1 MSDSDQSGMVQTVL
15 GLVPPESLGPTTT
28 HEHLLINFEVM
39 FHAPSE
45 ASERYKAFQ
54 PVSME
59 NLAWIGYDPFRNLD
73 NCRLLDEDVAVSE
86 ALRYKMAGGGTMVD
100 ATTIGIGRD
109 PLALARISRVTGL
122 NLVMGAGYYV
132 DAAHPEGMDDKTDSD
147 IAEEMVADITAGV
160 ANTGVK
166 AGIIGELG
174 CSWPV
179 TENERKVLRAGAQA
193 QRETGAAI
201 LIHPGRNKTAPFE
214 IIDVLAEAG
223 ADVSRVIISH
233 LERTIAS
240 ADAYIELAQTGCCL
254 ELDLFGWETSNYAYS
269 EMDMISDAQRM
280 DIIQRLI
287 EEGFSSQI
295 VIAHDICTKHRTTK
309 YGGHGYSHILENIV
323 PRMRSRGIDEADIQ
337 GMIVSTP
344 ARLLTLV

>member
-1 MSDSDQSGMVQTVL
+1 MSMLLTPKGWTTR
-15 GLVPPESLGPTTT
+15 PIPTSPKRWLPTS
-28 HEHLLINFEVM
+28 
-39 FHAPSE
+39 P
-45 ASERYKAFQ
+45 
-54 PVSME
+54 
-59 NLAWIGYDPFRNLD
+59 
-73 NCRLLDEDVAVSE
+73 
-86 ALRYKMAGGGTMVD
+86 
-100 ATTIGIGRD
+100 
-109 PLALARISRVTGL
+109 
-122 NLVMGAGYYV
+122 
-132 DAAHPEGMDDKTDSD
+132 
-147 IAEEMVADITAGV
+147 AGV

-201 LIHPGRNKTAPFE
+201 LIHPGRNKAAPFE

-233 LERTIAS
+233 LERTIAG

-287 EEGFSSQI
+287 EEGFLVSDS
-295 VIAHDICTKHRTTK
+295 HR
-309 YGGHGYSHILENIV
+309 
-323 PRMRSRGIDEADIQ
+323 A
-337 GMIVSTP
+337 
-344 ARLLTLV
+344 